1 MHYLA
6 LVSDK
11 FIRTRNVYR
20 TMEYDAFSSDIRMNQ
35 KGKSYKL
42 DFAKKMYALESRIKA
57 VRNPDKKAELMLEYA
72 RGLQN
77 SIGRCWRLTSYYKG
91 EWGELSL
98 L

>member
-20 TMEYDAFSSDIRMNQ
+20 TMEYDAFSSDIRMNR

-42 DFAKKMYALESRIKA
+42 DFAKKNVCVGK
-57 VRNPDKKAELMLEYA
+57 
-72 RGLQN
+72 
-77 SIGRCWRLTSYYKG
+77 
-91 EWGELSL
+91 
-98 L
+98 